1 MAPKLSKRASLVWK
15 PGVLKPQGG
24 IKKKPSKKWTVR
36 DVLAPADDDNDL
48 MVLLKEQLGRFTDAE
63 LYRLR
68 KSVRER
74 KLSTSSACS
83 GSGIAEVALHNIFT
97 LFGATENL
105 TVEFLCEAKPNKQDF
120 LKQVAVRRHIAY
132 RFVSDI
138 YIYICVYTTI
148 HIQIYMQLNINIANV
163 NVHPR
168 LFCQT
173 WAPTRHASS
182 KISAS

>member
-15 PGVLKPQGG
+15 PGVLKPGG
-24 IKKKPSKKWTVR
+24 IKKKPSKSSTSKKKPSKKWTVR

-97 LFGATENL
+97 LFGTTEHL
-105 TVEFLCEAKPNKQDF
+105 TV
-120 LKQVAVRRHIAY
+120 
-132 RFVSDI
+132 
-138 YIYICVYTTI
+138 
-148 HIQIYMQLNINIANV
+148 
-163 NVHPR
+163 
-168 LFCQT
+168 
-173 WAPTRHASS
+173 
-182 KISAS
+182 

>member
-24 IKKKPSKKWTVR
+24 IKKKPSKSSTSKKKPSKKWTVR

-138 YIYICVYTTI
+138 YIYI
-148 HIQIYMQLNINIANV
+148 NI
-163 NVHPR
+163 
-168 LFCQT
+168 
-173 WAPTRHASS
+173 
-182 KISAS
+182 